1 MKSSSNL
8 LPERI
13 FKVLQDETRLAI
25 YICLTIYTKL
35 TVKQLSEFRNKGKT
49 TINHHLRKLDEA
61 GVVIWKIKEDDM
73 KKLKTRYFSIDQG
86 LIGKFDLPSK
96 EDMIDKEELI
106 YGLMRT
112 EALVTTNLMNWMI
125 KYIEEQRKSIDPQ
138 VEFFIKTVNLTPE
151 TLNVYKEKQEDL
163 IQTITKT
170 ELNDLPT
177 THISTH
183 VLIPIK
189 DVLEWRKRSKE
200 LGE

>member
-1 MKSSSNL
+1 MKSSANL

-13 FKVLQDETRLAI
+13 FEVLQDETRLAI
-25 YICLTIYTKL
+25 YICLTIYKRL
-35 TVKQLSEFRNKGKT
+35 TVKQLSDFLNKGKT

-61 GVVIWKIKEDDM
+61 GVVVWEIKEDDM

-125 KYIEEQRKSIDPQ
+125 KYIEEQQKSIDPQ

-151 TLNVYKEKQEDL
+151 TLDIYKEKQEEM
-163 IQTITKT
+163 IHTISKID
-170 ELNDLPT
+170 LNDLPT
-177 THISTH
+177 THIGTH

-189 DVLEWRKRSKE
+189 DIFEWRKRSKE

>member
-1 MKSSSNL
+1 MKSSANL

-13 FKVLQDETRLAI
+13 FEVLQDETRLAI
-25 YICLTIYTKL
+25 YICLTIYKRL
-35 TVKQLSEFRNKGKT
+35 TVKQLSDFLNKGKT
-49 TINHHLRKLDEA
+49 TINHHLRKLNEA
-61 GVVIWKIKEDDM
+61 GVVVWEIKEDDM

-106 YGLMRT
+106 YGLMKT

-125 KYIEEQRKSIDPQ
+125 KYIEEQQKSVDPQ

-151 TLNVYKEKQEDL
+151 TLDIYKEKQEEM
-163 IQTITKT
+163 IHTISKID
-170 ELNDLPT
+170 LNDLPT
-177 THISTH
+177 THIGTH

-189 DVLEWRKRSKE
+189 EILEWRKRSKE

>member
-25 YICLTIYTKL
+25 YICLTIYKKL
-35 TVKQLSEFRNKGKT
+35 TVKQLSEFLNKGKT